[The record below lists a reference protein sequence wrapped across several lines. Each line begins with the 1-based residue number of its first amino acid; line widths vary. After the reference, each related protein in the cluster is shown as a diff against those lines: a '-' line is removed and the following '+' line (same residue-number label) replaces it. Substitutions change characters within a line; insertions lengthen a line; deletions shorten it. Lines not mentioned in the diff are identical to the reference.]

1 MIKRILIAL
10 AVLGLVFGGVIAWK
24 MYMGY
29 MTQQFMAKRK
39 PPAASVAAQPAAT
52 SRWQSTLQAVASLE
66 AVQGVQVSG
75 EIAGQVEA
83 IHFSSGQEVKQND
96 LLIELDTTVDRA
108 ELERLRTV
116 LDLAKVQFDRQKRLV
131 NREMSPQSELDEAKA
146 RYRQAQAEVKKQRIF
161 IGKKRIQAPFAGKL
175 GIRKVDLGQYLS
187 PGEPIVGLQSLH
199 PIYAN
204 FSLPQQAMD
213 RVSQGQK
220 VQFTLEG
227 WPETT
232 FSGQITAVEAKV
244 NENTRNVSLQA
255 TLDNED
261 GRLRPGMYGQ
271 ATIILPQE
279 RSLITLPQTAVKYNP
294 YGDIVFVLTAKQ
306 DGGEDGGKTYTASRR
321 FVTLGE
327 RRGDQVAVLKGLEA
341 GELVVVS
348 GQHKLREGATA
359 TVNNEILPS
368 NEPAPQV
375 KDT

>member
-10 AVLGLVFGGVIAWK
+10 VVLGLVFGGVIGWK
-24 MYMGY
+24 LYMAS
-29 MTQQFMAKRK
+29 MTQQFMAQRK
-39 PPAASVAAQPAAT
+39 PPASSVAARPASM

-83 IHFSSGQEVKQND
+83 IHFSSGEEVEQND
-96 LLIELDTTVDRA
+96 LLLELDTTVDRA

-116 LDLAKVQFDRQKRLV
+116 LDLARVQFERQKRLV
-131 NREMSPQSELDEAKA
+131 EREMSPQSELDEAEA
-146 RYRQAQAEVKKQRIF
+146 RYRQAQTEVKKQRIL
-161 IGKKRIQAPFAGKL
+161 IGKKRIQAPFTGRL

-213 RVSQGQK
+213 RVSKGQK
-220 VQFTLEG
+220 VELTLEG
-227 WPETT
+227 WPDAVFAGE
-232 FSGQITAVEAKV
+232 ITAIEAEV

-255 TLDNED
+255 TLDNES

-271 ATIILPQE
+271 ATIILPDE

-294 YGDIVFVLTAKQ
+294 YGDIVFVLKAEEN
-306 DGGEDGGKTYTASRR
+306 GGEKSGKTYTASRR

-341 GELVVVS
+341 GELVAVS
-348 GQHKLREGATA
+348 GQHKLREGARA

-375 KDT
+375 EDT